1 MVYLLGGPPKVGK
14 SVISET
20 ITRKHGINVVSTDSL
35 GAVLEEVLN
44 PEIEPGLFAVNRFN
58 ERAEGDKIDSVLKNT
73 TELIDY
79 IIEESKAVWKGVR
92 PFSLRERDEGRD
104 VMIEGV
110 AVLPELVK
118 QLEGIHYWVV
128 FVGNQGHQQKE
139 NIKISAKEN
148 EHDWMR
154 HASDVYIDAF
164 ATFVGEMSRCIETD
178 ARKYGYTY
186 IEMGKKPFH
195 DAVADVVDS
204 LLGIQSRTTGRTW

>member
-92 PFSLRERDEGRD
+92 PFILRERDEGRD

-110 AVLPELVK
+110 RFFQNWSSSLR
-118 QLEGIHYWVV
+118 V
-128 FVGNQGHQQKE
+128 F
-139 NIKISAKEN
+139 
-148 EHDWMR
+148 
-154 HASDVYIDAF
+154 
-164 ATFVGEMSRCIETD
+164 
-178 ARKYGYTY
+178 
-186 IEMGKKPFH
+186 
-195 DAVADVVDS
+195 
-204 LLGIQSRTTGRTW
+204 TTGSCLWGIRDTSRRRTSR